1 MNVDELVRATLR
13 RKLACLVAVLCA
25 LGAAAY
31 GYTSATVTYESS
43 AVAVVYPP
51 GAGDLDAK
59 LNPFVNL
66 NDNMAQLA
74 AVTATL
80 MQSAEAGA
88 LVEEAGAEPVYTVT
102 STLGDTASALR
113 LSPQISIT
121 TTADT
126 PEGARAGAQALL
138 DFSSVALARLQ
149 VQTGV
154 RPNTE
159 ASITTAVMPGPGTV
173 VPSSP
178 VRAAGA
184 YGLGVLIVG
193 MLAVVCVGTILDR
206 KRASASVA
214 ASGEPPVENAMEKS
228 HSSND
233 RPASAEPVPAVF
245 TSIVD
250 APAEVEEPATMPF
263 AAEVRGS
270 GRPAS
275 EADRAVVASAPQTVN
290 SHIPGVSGQSA
301 GAPRPTVTDE
311 SAAAADDM
319 MKASVDEANSN
330 SGEETATS
338 QSPQSPWLQKR
349 ADPEKD
355 ESDGS
360 RTVRPPERKHSV
372 VRSRPPLPEF
382 DPFNV
387 PGLRDPR
394 TDSSESDHEP
404 EPFPAQETTPVR
416 ELSQEI
422 DDYYGVEERV
432 HVPIRT
438 GPTRESPWSSA
449 TRGPRR

>member
-31 GYTSATVTYESS
+31 GYTSSTVTYESS

-126 PEGARAGAQALL
+126 PDGARAGAQALL

-193 MLAVVCVGTILDR
+193 MLAVVCFGTILDR
-206 KRASASVA
+206 KRASASVV
-214 ASGEPPVENAMEKS
+214 ASGEPPVENAVERR
-228 HSSND
+228 SSDD

-245 TSIVD
+245 TSTAD

-263 AAEVRGS
+263 AAKMRGS
-270 GRPAS
+270 ARPAS
-275 EADRAVVASAPQTVN
+275 EANRVIVASAPQTVS
-290 SHIPGVSGQSA
+290 SHISGVSGQSD

-311 SAAAADDM
+311 SAAAADDT

-330 SGEETATS
+330 SNSGEETATS
-338 QSPQSPWLQKR
+338 KSPWLQKR
-349 ADPEKD
+349 VDPEND

-394 TDSSESDHEP
+394 TDFSESDHEP

-438 GPTRESPWSSA
+438 GSTRESPWSSA